1 MAEKK
6 VKAHVSDEKKQVVK
20 EFTKLIETYPIV
32 AAVDVENLPAKQ
44 LMNMR
49 SNLRGKAELKMTKR
63 RLMNIALENAKKEN
77 VIALKEHLKGMP
89 ALLFS
94 KENPFSLFKILK
106 KSKSPAPI
114 KAGQRTPKDIVIK
127 AGPTSFAPGPIIG
140 ELGAFGIKA
149 GIDGGKVAV
158 KEDKVVA
165 KEGDVINAKLA
176 AILQRL
182 EIQPMEIGLNLT
194 AVYEN
199 GAILTKNVLDI
210 DEDAFIKSLQDAFT
224 DSLKLSMS
232 IGLPLKENIEMMLQN
247 AHLDAYKLAEAQ
259 SIMTADNVE
268 RILAKADSQAQA
280 VKSETDKK
288 AQ

>member
-1 MAEKK
+1 MAQKK

-20 EFTKLIETYPIV
+20 EFTKLIDSYPII

-49 SNLRGKAELKMTKR
+49 TNLRGKAELRMTKR
-63 RLMNIALENAKKEN
+63 RLINIALDNSKKEN
-77 VIALKEHLKGMP
+77 IVALKAHLTGMP

-94 KENPFSLFKILK
+94 KETPFALFKILK

-114 KAGQRTPKDIVIK
+114 KAGQKAPKNIVIK
-127 AGPTSFAPGPIIG
+127 AGPTGFAPGPIIG

-149 GIDGGKVAV
+149 GIDAGKVAV
-158 KEDKVVA
+158 KEDKIVA
-165 KEGDVINAKLA
+165 KEGEVVSAKLA

-182 EIQPMEIGLNLT
+182 NIQPMEIGLNLT
-194 AVYEN
+194 AAYEN
-199 GAILTKNVLDI
+199 GEILTKNVLDI
-210 DEDAFIKSLQDAFT
+210 DEEAFIKSIQNAFT
-224 DSLKLSMS
+224 DSLKLS
-232 IGLPLKENIEMMLQN
+232 LALKVPTKENIVLMLQN

-259 SIMTADNVE
+259 SIITADNVE

-280 VKSETDKK
+280 VKAEVDKK